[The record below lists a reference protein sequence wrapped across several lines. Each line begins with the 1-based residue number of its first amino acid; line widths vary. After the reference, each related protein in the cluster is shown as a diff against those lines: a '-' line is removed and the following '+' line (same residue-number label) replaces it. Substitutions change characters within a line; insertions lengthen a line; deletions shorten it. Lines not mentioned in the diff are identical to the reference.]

1 MSADADAATVKAVV
15 EAMTTKADVADT
27 ITKEAA
33 KATERADTST
43 ERAVADTTVRVN
55 TSTERAVADTTVRV
69 NISTADAADISIK
82 PRQGL
87 DKNITTWAIHSE
99 TSSL

>member
-1 MSADADAATVKAVV
+1 MSADADAATVKAVA
-15 EAMTTKADVADT
+15 EATTTKADVADT

-33 KATERADTST
+33 KAT
-43 ERAVADTTVRVN
+43 VRV
-55 TSTERAVADTTVRV
+55 S
-69 NISTADAADISIK
+69 ISTADAADIIIK

>member
-33 KATERADTST
+33 KATVRAD
-43 ERAVADTTVRVN
+43 

-69 NISTADAADISIK
+69 NISTADAADIIIK
-82 PRQGL
+82 PQQGF

>member
-1 MSADADAATVKAVV
+1 MRADADAATVKAVA
-15 EAMTTKADVADT
+15 EATTTKADVADT

-33 KATERADTST
+33 KATVRADTST
-43 ERAVADTTVRVN
+43 EK
-55 TSTERAVADTTVRV
+55 AVADTTVRV
-69 NISTADAADISIK
+69 NISTADAADIIIK
-82 PRQGL
+82 PRQGF